1 MSALL
6 DDFLFSFQIQPN
18 NENEEKTR
26 KSHLS
31 WAGSSH
37 LFVSVDNVDILPVYS
52 GGGLAWPGLSS
63 AVEKNLSN
71 SDLDIKNTKFFF
83 DVKV

>member
-6 DDFLFSFQIQPN
+6 DDISIFSLRIQPN

-52 GGGLAWPGLSS
+52 GGGGLAWPPSPLLWRKISLILTS
-63 AVEKNLSN
+63 
-71 SDLDIKNTKFFF
+71 I
-83 DVKV
+83 

>member
-6 DDFLFSFQIQPN
+6 DDIFILSPNQPN
-18 NENEEKTR
+18 NENVDKTR

-31 WAGSSH
+31 WVESSH

-52 GGGLAWPGLSS
+52 GGGLAWPPSPLLWRKISLILTS
-63 AVEKNLSN
+63 
-71 SDLDIKNTKFFF
+71 I
-83 DVKV
+83 